1 MEDQRGEKVEAGAD
15 KFYCV
20 SFRPL
25 HLSALF
31 RSRTSQLLSARSFSL
46 SLTHARTRRPVSR
59 KKRGTMMYAP
69 GGPVKSLLEEW
80 PSNFAS

>member
-1 MEDQRGEKVEAGAD
+1 MRREGWGDKGWGRREEKVEAGAD

-31 RSRTSQLLSARSFSL
+31 RVERASCSLLLRSL
-46 SLTHARTRRPVSR
+46 SLSLSRRPVSR
-59 KKRGTMMYAP
+59 KKRGTMMYARP
-69 GGPVKSLLEEW
+69 C
-80 PSNFAS
+80 

>member
-1 MEDQRGEKVEAGAD
+1 MGRQRMGKKGGEEEKVEAGAD

-31 RSRTSQLLSARSFSL
+31 R
-46 SLTHARTRRPVSR
+46 V
-59 KKRGTMMYAP
+59 
-69 GGPVKSLLEEW
+69 E
-80 PSNFAS
+80 